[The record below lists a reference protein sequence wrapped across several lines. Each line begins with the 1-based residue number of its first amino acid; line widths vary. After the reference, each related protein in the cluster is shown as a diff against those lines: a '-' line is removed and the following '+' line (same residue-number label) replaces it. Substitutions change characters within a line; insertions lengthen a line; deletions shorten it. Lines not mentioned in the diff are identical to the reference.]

1 MHSIWDCERTT
12 TTTVSQQP
20 STVTTQESCSKFA
33 ATRVT
38 TNIVRS
44 FHFSLL
50 FPSFP
55 FFPLLFP
62 SLSFS
67 FILFSFH
74 LLTSPTF
81 IHCRSGKFRRSP
93 PPTSSSSQT
102 HRSGYTEK
110 YESKT
115 AQELALEAKQQLISL
130 RGTSKASVLLE
141 SFERKRKERVIQ
153 AAKNCLEEPNKCQTF
168 ATLTS
173 VL

>member
-1 MHSIWDCERTT
+1 MHSVRDYERA

-20 STVTTQESCSKFA
+20 SNVTTQESCSKFA
-33 ATRVT
+33 ATRIT

-50 FPSFP
+50 FPSLP
-55 FFPLLFP
+55 
-62 SLSFS
+62 FS
-67 FILFSFH
+67 FLLFSFH

-93 PPTSSSSQT
+93 LPTSSSSRT
-102 HRSGYTEK
+102 HHGGHAEK

-130 RGTSKASVLLE
+130 RGTSKASVLQE
-141 SFERKRKERVIQ
+141 NFERKRKERVIQ
-153 AAKNCLEEPNKCQTF
+153 AAKSCLEEPNKCQTF